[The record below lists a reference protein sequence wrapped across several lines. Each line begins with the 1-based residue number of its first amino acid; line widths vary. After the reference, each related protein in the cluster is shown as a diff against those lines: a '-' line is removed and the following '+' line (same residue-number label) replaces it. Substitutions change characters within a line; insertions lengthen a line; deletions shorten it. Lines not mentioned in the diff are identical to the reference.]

1 MEEKNEVEQ
10 LRKKA
15 LQNQQEKISKIERE
29 KLERTGY
36 DYKKLLKQKNTVF
49 YWTIAVLLVIE
60 VALFFTFIFS
70 PSLKDFSLYAKI
82 SIPIIIVF
90 ELIGMRIFTVPNLK
104 VIKMSDYEA
113 GKEKQR
119 LDKEEEE
126 NIRKRNQNRYRD

>member
-49 YWTIAVLLVIE
+49 YWTIAILLVIE